1 MLHSKTDDGTN
12 GSDSVEQAH
21 IEKLY
26 MLTFNNNKGN
36 RFTFADNLWWC
47 AAQLLPLTHDSK
59 IQSTENWR
67 EQN

>member
-36 RFTFADNLWWC
+36 RFTFADNL
-47 AAQLLPLTHDSK
+47 
-59 IQSTENWR
+59 
-67 EQN
+67 